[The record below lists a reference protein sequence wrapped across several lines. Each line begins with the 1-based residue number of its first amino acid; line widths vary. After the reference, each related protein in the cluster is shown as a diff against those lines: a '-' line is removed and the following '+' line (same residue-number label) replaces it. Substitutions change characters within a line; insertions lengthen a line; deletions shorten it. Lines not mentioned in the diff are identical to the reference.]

1 MHIHF
6 SHLDPAMLRE
16 RLPEAFDQGR
26 IFANVDI
33 LREPIPVVPTMHYC
47 MGGIPTNYHGEVL
60 TLKDGNPDTVVPG
73 LMALGEAAC
82 VSVHGANAELGG
94 CCDGERQD
102 RLPASP
108 CQNANQRRTVLPTGG
123 AGSLK
128 SMAAGSPLVGIWEDV
143 PWLILALLP
152 PFGGPGLELGGR
164 GLLPH
169 SQPLFILA
177 LLLFWRL
184 GALVWSAFHGMSSHG
199 YWSADASFALSNRR
213 SS

>member
-73 LMALGEAAC
+73 LLAIGEAAC
-82 VSVHGANAELGG
+82 VSVHGANRLGSNSLTDLVVFG
-94 CCDGERQD
+94 RAAGLRCGE
-102 RLPASP
+102 
-108 CQNANQRRTVLPTGG
+108 TVE
-123 AGSLK
+123 AGSV
-128 SMAAGSPLVGIWEDV
+128 M
-143 PWLILALLP
+143 P
-152 PFGGPGLELGGR
+152 PMPKD
-164 GLLPH
+164 
-169 SQPLFILA
+169 
-177 LLLFWRL
+177 
-184 GALVWSAFHGMSSHG
+184 
-199 YWSADASFALSNRR
+199 ADEMALSRLDKARHASGGTPTSALRLKMQKAMQTNCAVFRTGPVLEEGAQMIHEVWKGTDDIRVEDR
-213 SS
+213 SLIWNSDLV